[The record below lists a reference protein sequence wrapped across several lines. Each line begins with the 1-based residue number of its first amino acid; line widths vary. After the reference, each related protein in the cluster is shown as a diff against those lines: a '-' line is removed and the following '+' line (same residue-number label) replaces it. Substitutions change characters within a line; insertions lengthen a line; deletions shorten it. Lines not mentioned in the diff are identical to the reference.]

1 MTSRPILALL
11 LISAAVLSASA
22 ALAQDKGSVDA
33 KPLPPLANPN
43 DPKLGAKELFG
54 RKVLPAAMPTHVVGF
69 YAKGCIAGA
78 EGLPI
83 NGETWQVMRL
93 SRNRY
98 WAHPDMVALIQRLGA
113 KAHKDAGW
121 PGILVGDMSQP
132 RGGPMITG
140 HASHQVG
147 LDADIWLTPMP
158 DRRLSRNE
166 REEMS
171 AVMMVRADRLD
182 IDPSVWTPRHL
193 AVIRAAA
200 QEPSVERIFVNAAIK
215 KALCREAKGDR
226 HWLSKIRPMYGHDY
240 HFHIRIKCPAGSGE
254 CESQPEPSAGEGCS
268 AGDLAYWF
276 KDSNIHP
283 QPPKE
288 PPKPK
293 PPMTLAQLPAACRQ
307 VLAAPDAKP

>member
-1 MTSRPILALL
+1 MTPRPILILMLVLL
-11 LISAAVLSASA
+11 SGA
-22 ALAQDKGSVDA
+22 ALAQDKGTVDA

-43 DPKLGAKELFG
+43 DPRIGAKELFG

-69 YAKGCIAGA
+69 YAHGCIAGA
-78 EGLPI
+78 EALPI

-98 WAHPDMVALIQRLGA
+98 FAHPDMVALVERLAA

-132 RGGPMITG
+132 RGGPMFTG

-158 DRRLSRNE
+158 NRQLSRNE

-171 AVMMVRADRLD
+171 AVMMVRGDRLD
-182 IDPSVWTPRHL
+182 VDPNVWTPTHL
-193 AVIRAAA
+193 NVIRAAA
-200 QEPSVERIFVNAAIK
+200 QEPTVQRIFVNAAIK

-226 HWLSKIRPMYGHDY
+226 GWLSKVRPMYGHDY
-240 HFHIRIKCPAGSGE
+240 HFHIRIKCPPGSGKE
-254 CESQPEPSAGEGCS
+254 CETQPDPDVSEGCKP
-268 AGDLAYWF
+268 ADLAYWF
-276 KDSNIHP
+276 KDSIIHP
-283 QPPKE
+283 KPPKE

-293 PPMTLAQLPAACRQ
+293 PPMTMAALPAACKA
-307 VLAAPDAKP
+307 VLNAPDAKP